1 MWQSQFGRGIGLSQ
15 RAKGTSELPYCL
27 ALLLNKV
34 AGRLTSW
41 SMDSWICTDDVR
53 NSSSTGIE
61 RYLYSSSEYAAQ
73 MVELKVVR
81 VKRMEMGI
89 EFLFGQQ
96 L

>member
-1 MWQSQFGRGIGLSQ
+1 
-15 RAKGTSELPYCL
+15 
-27 ALLLNKV
+27 
-34 AGRLTSW
+34 
-41 SMDSWICTDDVR
+41 MDSWICTDDVR

-81 VKRMEMGI
+81 VKRMAMGI